1 MEILL
6 ILMKFREMSKA
17 ENVSDFCETEYRNT
31 GTNFMF
37 REIPKSLFLPRP
49 ILSPFR
55 GSARIRTFY
64 GKHEKTN
71 RTVQNIQIE
80 VPVYSKFCMSQV
92 K

>member
-64 GKHEKTN
+64 GKHEKYKPYCTKYPDLS
-71 RTVQNIQIE
+71 TGI
-80 VPVYSKFCMSQV
+80 
-92 K
+92 

>member
-1 MEILL
+1 MN
-6 ILMKFREMSKA
+6 KA

-37 REIPKSLFLPRP
+37 REIPKSLFRPRP

-64 GKHEKTN
+64 GKHEKYKPYCTKYPDLS
-71 RTVQNIQIE
+71 TGI
-80 VPVYSKFCMSQV
+80 
-92 K
+92 

>member
-1 MEILL
+1 
-6 ILMKFREMSKA
+6 MKFREMNKA

-64 GKHEKTN
+64 GKHEKYKPYCTKYPDLS
-71 RTVQNIQIE
+71 TGI
-80 VPVYSKFCMSQV
+80 
-92 K
+92 